1 MHAWVLAY
9 AVSMD
14 LFITALQAVK
24 QHFSDIPAKFKT
36 SSLVEFQENEIT
48 LDIQDRKKL
57 NQEGW
62 IIDEVFLP
70 AIVSLYWIQVWWL

>member
-1 MHAWVLAY
+1 
-9 AVSMD
+9 MD

-24 QHFSDIPAKFKT
+24 NHFSTIANAKFIT
-36 SSLVEFQENEIT
+36 SSLVEFQKDEIT
-48 LDIQDRKKL
+48 LDIQDREKL

-62 IIDEVFLP
+62 EIAEVFSP

>member
-24 QHFSDIPAKFKT
+24 NHFSDTAKFKT

-48 LDIQDRKKL
+48 LDIQDREKL

-62 IIDEVFLP
+62 KIAEVFLP
-70 AIVSLYWIQVWWL
+70 AIVSLYWIQVW